1 MYVAMSRLCEPGVRS
16 KWGWASLSIQSIVV
30 ESVRESIR
38 RNAKQ
43 SLLIEVLHTE
53 AGARSAKLKC
63 LQALQN
69 VVASRVSCALRITY
83 FSGFNSFCV
92 VVVFVHENCG
102 GLGFHQP
109 VCPVKCTFFLSS
121 FSWPR
126 YFDNAFNLSVVMKLE
141 RWPHKLLVV
150 PIVSSLCIV
159 NTKTVSSA
167 AWK

>member
-30 ESVRESIR
+30 ESVRE
-38 RNAKQ
+38 
-43 SLLIEVLHTE
+43 IEALHTE

-69 VVASRVSCALRITY
+69 VVASRVSCALRIIY